1 MTLNSVKLWRVVTFT
16 RSFFKT
22 LIWNKIMFPASN
34 LLNFGQLVENE
45 LKKNIAKTFYQYSFF
60 YLFYPCLLQRF

>member
-16 RSFFKT
+16 RSLFET
-22 LIWNKIMFPASN
+22 LIWNKITFPASN
-34 LLNFGQLVENE
+34 LLNFGQPVENE
-45 LKKNIAKTFYQYSFF
+45 LMKNIAKTFYQYSFF